1 MKVTEAEPGY
11 ADGWLNVARALIQEG
26 ETEAAKP
33 FIKKAL
39 EINPKL
45 GRTYYFKGLIEK
57 ADGDYDAA
65 LVSLRATEAMYPR
78 DRVVLNQI
86 ARILFLKREYAEAIK
101 VLDRVCLIDPE
112 DVQMHYTAM
121 LCYRGLKDAPK
132 AEREEKLFRRFKVE
146 ESSQSI
152 TAKRRMVSPE
162 DNNERQQIHDHDSV
176 ILVPA
181 AAPKTMPANVTKK
194 SAPAGTSLTGGS
206 E

>member
-1 MKVTEAEPGY
+1 MSQDP
-11 ADGWLNVARALIQEG
+11 DRLDPQQL
-26 ETEAAKP
+26 
-33 FIKKAL
+33 
-39 EINPKL
+39 
-45 GRTYYFKGLIEK
+45 
-57 ADGDYDAA
+57 DYTSA
-65 LVSLRATEAMYPR
+65 ST
-78 DRVVLNQI
+78 
-86 ARILFLKREYAEAIK
+86 
-101 VLDRVCLIDPE
+101 
-112 DVQMHYTAM
+112 
-121 LCYRGLKDAPK
+121 PK

>member
-1 MKVTEAEPGY
+1 
-11 ADGWLNVARALIQEG
+11 EG

-33 FIKKAL
+33 FIKKSL
-39 EINPKL
+39 ELNPKL

-57 ADGDYDAA
+57 AGGDYDAA
-65 LVSLRATEAMYPR
+65 VTCLRTTESMYPR

-121 LCYRGLKDAPK
+121 LCYRGLKDPVK

-146 ESSQSI
+146 ESAQPI
-152 TAKRRMVSPE
+152 TAKRRLITPD
-162 DNNERQQIHDHDSV
+162 DNNARQQIHDHDSV
-176 ILVPA
+176 TL
-181 AAPKTMPANVTKK
+181 AAPASKMPA
-194 SAPAGTSLTGGS
+194 
-206 E
+206 